1 MFYNENSYFLLCSCT
16 DLVFGKM
23 FVSTIWAK
31 MFSASQ
37 IIGFF
42 LPTIPSEQ
50 ITELAWAFAC
60 WYKFTLKVD
69 QKFFGWAWSKVFD
82 YISRMKRWSEL
93 IAYWCKFRKG
103 KSYSND
109 FWVSVVK
116 KQAWPFSSWDPE
128 ICCVLRISLYELSW
142 FFACWLWYTN
152 FWLV

>member
-1 MFYNENSYFLLCSCT
+1 MGQNVL
-16 DLVFGKM
+16 
-23 FVSTIWAK
+23 
-31 MFSASQ
+31 SQ
-37 IIGFF
+37 SDYRGF

-69 QKFFGWAWSKVFD
+69 QSFFGWAWSKVFD